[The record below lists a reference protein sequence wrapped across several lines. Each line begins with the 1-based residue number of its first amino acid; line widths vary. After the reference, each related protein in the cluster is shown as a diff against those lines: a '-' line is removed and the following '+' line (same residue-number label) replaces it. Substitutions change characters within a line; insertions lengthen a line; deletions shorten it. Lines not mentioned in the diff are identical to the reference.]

1 MSKLCNKKGVL
12 FLSMMA
18 LPILGGF
25 FILVNLLS
33 ISIEPVLAAT
43 PTCTDSDAQD
53 KYTKGVTYTC
63 DENGDCTA
71 NTIDFCSGDVG
82 TEYYCDGTTMTSTTF
97 TCAGNCLDGR
107 CFKGGA
113 CASNLDCK
121 TGQFCELDSCGG
133 STGTCADIGSSCSTI
148 YDPTCGCNDTSY
160 TNSCER
166 QKASV
171 SQKSA
176 GRCGDAC
183 TDSDAGKKYTT
194 PGIIDGWDYLGAKI
208 STSDAC
214 VGDQVKE
221 YYCNST
227 DIVEFVLSDCANG
240 CQGGACILLDA
251 PVVTTPTVESPTPA
265 AGTLDIQPGWLIK
278 NIDNAEVFY
287 VESDLSLRWVV
298 NEQAAIEHF
307 GSTWNQDIKEY
318 TGLSSFGLTFGA
330 ELKATDTSSS
340 IPAPTT
346 AVVLVIDIQPGWL
359 VKNNAYAEVFYVSS
373 EKKLQWVVNEAAA
386 IKHFGITWNQD
397 IKEFDDLN
405 LSGLQYGSNLK

>member
-1 MSKLCNKKGVL
+1 MFKLFSKRIL
-12 FLSMMA
+12 FLSIMA

-33 ISIEPVLAAT
+33 VSVSPVLAAT

-63 DENGDCTA
+63 DENGDCTT

-82 TEYYCDGTTMTSTTF
+82 TEYYCDGTTMTSTIF
-97 TCAGNCLDGR
+97 TCAGDCLDGR

-160 TNSCER
+160 SNSCER

-171 SQKSA
+171 SQKNA

-183 TDSDAGKKYTT
+183 IDSDDGKKYTT
-194 PGIIDGWDYLGAKI
+194 LGTIDGYDYLGTKV
-208 STSDAC
+208 STSDTC

-221 YYCNST
+221 YYCSSS
-227 DIVEFVLSDCANG
+227 DIVESVLHDCANG
-240 CQGGACILLDA
+240 CQSGKCIVVDA
-251 PVVTTPTVESPTPA
+251 IVNTIPVVEPPMPA

-278 NIDNAEVFY
+278 NMDNAEVFY

-307 GSTWNQDIKEY
+307 GSAWNQNIKEY
-318 TGLSSFGLTFGA
+318 DDLSSFGLTFGD
-330 ELKATDTSSS
+330 ELKATDVVSST
-340 IPAPTT
+340 PEPT
-346 AVVLVIDIQPGWL
+346 ADVVIVNDIQPGWL
-359 VKNNAYAEVFYVSS
+359 VKNNVYTEVFYVSS
-373 EKKLQWVVNEAAA
+373 DLKLQWIVNEVAAV
-386 IKHFGITWNQD
+386 KHFGPTWSQD
-397 IKEFDDLN
+397 IKEFDDLSSFGLKYGTN
-405 LSGLQYGSNLK
+405 LD